1 MKKSFFLCL
10 LVFVFLGASCGST
23 GAPAETVS
31 PAPVVSEKAE
41 YQANLD
47 LKLADLKA
55 HMARVKEKRAG
66 LSENSIGIFDQQV
79 AALELH
85 IAALEQALQGMKAA
99 PESAFMEE
107 RAKVNE
113 QLQTTEDL
121 YLKIITDYK
130 IEVVA

>member
-1 MKKSFFLCL
+1 
-10 LVFVFLGASCGST
+10 
-23 GAPAETVS
+23 
-31 PAPVVSEKAE
+31 
-41 YQANLD
+41 
-47 LKLADLKA
+47 
-55 HMARVKEKRAG
+55 
-66 LSENSIGIFDQQV
+66 
-79 AALELH
+79 
-85 IAALEQALQGMKAA
+85 LEQALQGMKAA